1 MASQQVVVAVLD
13 GESLVDESIRRP
25 VRLTPDGFAG
35 VVYAGAVYP
44 LFAGNV
50 VDVAGPS
57 WEVEDCNR
65 FLLAGAPVPYTQG
78 TDDQSSNPTFG
89 GFHGEWTVE
98 TNRFG
103 HYVVFN
109 ASERAASLAVD
120 SLEAAGVSVQR
131 WDVSHRA
138 AADGKFYDWF
148 ARLRFKGSHDE
159 ALALV
164 SGVFAPPA
172 PDAPLAAT
180 AAPSPTRLE
189 ELEAQVE
196 RLTDFT
202 VGLRE
207 QLEASQ
213 RELTLLRQR
222 LLTSADQESKLSVDL
237 ERARAHQKSL
247 QAQIGLM
254 SQLPRH
260 AADMKAVLAKQS
272 ESEELLELALAENA
286 DLVRSLARLRDHA
299 DRDEARILTLE
310 ATVLGLSSRLEELGE
325 QERERRRT
333 FAARVAPR
341 RGVSGFLDSAFAR
354 LAFVLDSVEVMANLE
369 APMAVLRCLVQIDMG
384 TLVGK
389 DLEGLRGW
397 REVSK
402 LATGIP
408 GSEDMGRIYYRPDGH
423 RVLVSVH
430 IKQDDKEQRR
440 HLEKLRLL

>member
-1 MASQQVVVAVLD
+1 MVSQVSCMPAPSTRCSWTML
-13 GESLVDESIRRP
+13 LMLL
-25 VRLTPDGFAG
+25 VRLGRLRTA
-35 VVYAGAVYP
+35 
-44 LFAGNV
+44 
-50 VDVAGPS
+50 
-57 WEVEDCNR
+57 NR

-78 TDDQSSNPTFG
+78 TDDQLSNPTFG

-120 SLEAAGVSVQR
+120 SL
-131 WDVSHRA
+131 
-138 AADGKFYDWF
+138 
-148 ARLRFKGSHDE
+148 RLRASPCSGGTSAIARQRTASSTTGSRGCASRDRT
-159 ALALV
+159 ATKLVLV
-164 SGVFAPPA
+164 SGVFAPLA

-196 RLTDFT
+196 RLTDLT

-341 RGVSGFLDSAFAR
+341 RGVSGFLDSAFGV
-354 LAFVLDSVEVMANLE
+354 F
-369 APMAVLRCLVQIDMG
+369 
-384 TLVGK
+384 
-389 DLEGLRGW
+389 W
-397 REVSK
+397 
-402 LATGIP
+402 IP
-408 GSEDMGRIYYRPDGH
+408 S
-423 RVLVSVH
+423 
-430 IKQDDKEQRR
+430 
-440 HLEKLRLL
+440 